1 MTALKYN
8 KFLDHPNPKPPKM
21 RFGLSAK
28 SFADISDLFR
38 MSPKRLADKTA
49 FIDVSS
55 NRLADKSTI
64 VVISSDRSADN
75 STVFG
80 MFKKMFADKSIAFGV
95 SKKNFADKSVAF
107 QVFKKMFADNS
118 DAFGMSLNRILLLQT
133 FRSKF
138 LFWAFALG
146 AASTKQ
152 KTMAQSDG
160 RLEDVKM
167 NSRGLLSPR
176 SLTSAQ

>member
-1 MTALKYN
+1 MGFDIIMTALKYN

-28 SFADISDLFR
+28 SFADISYLFR

-55 NRLADKSTI
+55 DRSADKSTI

-95 SKKNFADKSVAF
+95 
-107 QVFKKMFADNS
+107 FKKMFADKS
-118 DAFGMSLNRILLLQT
+118 VTFGMPWSRILGFCKLSEASFCSGSLLENVFCGESQRCT
-133 FRSKF
+133 YAER
-138 LFWAFALG
+138 
-146 AASTKQ
+146 
-152 KTMAQSDG
+152 
-160 RLEDVKM
+160 
-167 NSRGLLSPR
+167 
-176 SLTSAQ
+176 

>member
-38 MSPKRLADKTA
+38 MSPKRLADKTV

-55 NRLADKSTI
+55 DRSADKSSI
-64 VVISSDRSADN
+64 GVISSDRSADN

-80 MFKKMFADKSIAFGV
+80 MFKKMFV
-95 SKKNFADKSVAF
+95 DKSVAF
-107 QVFKKMFADNS
+107 RVFKKNFADNS
-118 DAFGMSLNRILLLQT
+118 DAFGMSWSRILLLQL

-138 LFWAFALG
+138 LFGVFAGKCFL
-146 AASTKQ
+146 
-152 KTMAQSDG
+152 
-160 RLEDVKM
+160 
-167 NSRGLLSPR
+167 RGEPALHLCGTVTNLVTVITPS
-176 SLTSAQ
+176 S

>member
-1 MTALKYN
+1 
-8 KFLDHPNPKPPKM
+8 M
-21 RFGLSAK
+21 RFRLSAK
-28 SFADISDLFR
+28 YFADISDLFR
-38 MSPKRLADKTA
+38 MSPKRLADNSA

-55 NRLADKSTI
+55 DRSAEKSSI
-64 VVISSDRSADN
+64 DVISSDRSADN

-80 MFKKMFADKSIAFGV
+80 MFKKMFADKSIAFEM
-95 SKKNFADKSVAF
+95 SKKNFADNSVAF
-107 QVFKKMFADNS
+107 GMFW
-118 DAFGMSLNRILLLQT
+118 NRLLLLQP

-138 LFWAFALG
+138 LFGGLCSWSGFYE
-146 AASTKQ
+146 KM
-152 KTMAQSDG
+152 MAQSDG

>member
-8 KFLDHPNPKPPKM
+8 KFLNHPNPKPPKM

-28 SFADISDLFR
+28 FFADIPDLFR
-38 MSPKRLADKTA
+38 MSPKHLADKTA

-55 NRLADKSTI
+55 DRSADKSTI

-80 MFKKMFADKSIAFGV
+80 MFKKMFADNSIAFGMF
-95 SKKNFADKSVAF
+95 KKNFAD
-107 QVFKKMFADNS
+107 NS
-118 DAFGMSLNRILLLQT
+118 EAFGMSWNRLLLLQT

-138 LFWAFALG
+138 LFGVFAGKCFL
-146 AASTKQ
+146 
-152 KTMAQSDG
+152 
-160 RLEDVKM
+160 
-167 NSRGLLSPR
+167 RGEPALHLCGTVTNLVTVITPS
-176 SLTSAQ
+176 S

>member
-1 MTALKYN
+1 
-8 KFLDHPNPKPPKM
+8 M
-21 RFGLSAK
+21 RFVLSAM
-28 SFADISDLFR
+28 SFVDIFDLFR
-38 MSPKRLADKTA
+38 MSPKCLADKTA

-55 NRLADKSTI
+55 DRSADKSTI

-75 STVFG
+75 STVFR
-80 MFKKMFADKSIAFGV
+80 MFKKMYADKSIVFQVFKKMFADKSIAFGV
-95 SKKNFADKSVAF
+95 SKK
-107 QVFKKMFADNS
+107 MFADNS
-118 DAFGMSLNRILLLQT
+118 DAFGMSLSRILLLQP

-138 LFWAFALG
+138 LFGVFALG
-146 AASTKQ
+146 AASIKQ

>member
-1 MTALKYN
+1 
-8 KFLDHPNPKPPKM
+8 M

-38 MSPKRLADKTA
+38 MSPKRLAD
-49 FIDVSS
+49 
-55 NRLADKSTI
+55 
-64 VVISSDRSADN
+64 N
-75 STVFG
+75 SVPFG
-80 MFKKMFADKSIAFGV
+80 MFKKMFADKS
-95 SKKNFADKSVAF
+95 VAF
-107 QVFKKMFADNS
+107 RVFKKMFADKS

-133 FRSKF
+133 FRNKF
-138 LFWAFALG
+138 LSGAFALG
-146 AASTKQ
+146 AASIKQ

>member
-28 SFADISDLFR
+28 SFADISDLFQ
-38 MSPKRLADKTA
+38 MSSKRLADKTA

-55 NRLADKSTI
+55 NR
-64 VVISSDRSADN
+64 SADN
-75 STVFG
+75 SMVFG
-80 MFKKMFADKSIAFGV
+80 VFKKMFADKSIAFEV
-95 SKKNFADKSVAF
+95 S
-107 QVFKKMFADNS
+107 KKMFADNS

-138 LFWAFALG
+138 LFGVFALG
-146 AASTKQ
+146 AASMK
-152 KTMAQSDG
+152 
-160 RLEDVKM
+160 R
-167 NSRGLLSPR
+167 
-176 SLTSAQ
+176 

>member
-21 RFGLSAK
+21 RFRLSAK
-28 SFADISDLFR
+28 FFADISDLFR

-55 NRLADKSTI
+55 DRSADKSTI

-95 SKKNFADKSVAF
+95 FKKNFADNSVAF
-107 QVFKKMFADNS
+107 GMFWS
-118 DAFGMSLNRILLLQT
+118 RILLLQP

-138 LFWAFALG
+138 LSGAFALG
-146 AASTKQ
+146 AASIKQ

>member
-21 RFGLSAK
+21 RFRLSAK

-55 NRLADKSTI
+55 DRSADKSTI
-64 VVISSDRSADN
+64 VVILSDRSADN

-80 MFKKMFADKSIAFGV
+80 MFKKMFADKSIAFG
-95 SKKNFADKSVAF
+95 
-107 QVFKKMFADNS
+107 
-118 DAFGMSLNRILLLQT
+118 MSLSRILLLQT

-138 LFWAFALG
+138 LFGVFALG
-146 AASTKQ
+146 AASMKRRWPKVMDVW
-152 KTMAQSDG
+152 KT
-160 RLEDVKM
+160 
-167 NSRGLLSPR
+167 
-176 SLTSAQ
+176 

>member
-38 MSPKRLADKTA
+38 MSPKRLADNSVPFGMFKKM
-49 FIDVSS
+49 F
-55 NRLADKSTI
+55 ADKS
-64 VVISSDRSADN
+64 VAFRV
-75 STVFG
+75 
-80 MFKKMFADKSIAFGV
+80 FKKMFADKSIAFGV
-95 SKKNFADKSVAF
+95 FKKN
-107 QVFKKMFADNS
+107 FADNS

-138 LFWAFALG
+138 LFGVFALG
-146 AASTKQ
+146 AASMK
-152 KTMAQSDG
+152 
-160 RLEDVKM
+160 R
-167 NSRGLLSPR
+167 
-176 SLTSAQ
+176 

>member
-38 MSPKRLADKTA
+38 MSPKCL
-49 FIDVSS
+49 
-55 NRLADKSTI
+55 
-64 VVISSDRSADN
+64 ADN
-75 STVFG
+75 SAPFG
-80 MFKKMFADKSIAFGV
+80 MFKKMFADKSIAFEV
-95 SKKNFADKSVAF
+95 S
-107 QVFKKMFADNS
+107 KKMFADNS

-138 LFWAFALG
+138 LFGVFAIG
-146 AASTKQ
+146 AASMK
-152 KTMAQSDG
+152 
-160 RLEDVKM
+160 R
-167 NSRGLLSPR
+167 
-176 SLTSAQ
+176 